1 VIKARKSL
9 LAGFTIL
16 DLVVITVLSA
26 LGVAISGVVG
36 TLVRLVT
43 GPLMIPGGSVAGG
56 IYMLFLVMAVVLTGK
71 KSAAILV
78 GLLQSVMV
86 LIMPWAGN
94 HGIATLLTYTAPG
107 VAIFLLLLVM
117 RHKGCCKLCCFFACM
132 VANLTGVVLVSGV
145 VMQLPLVPMLLGL
158 TVGALSGGLGGLLTW
173 SLAKQ
178 LKKLE
183 VIK

>member
-1 VIKARKSL
+1 MAKARRSL

-26 LGVAISGVVG
+26 LGVAVG
-36 TLVRLVT
+36 GIVGLLVRFVT
-43 GPLMIPGGSVAGG
+43 GPLMIPGGAVAGG
-56 IYMLFLVMAVVLTGK
+56 IYFMFLVLAVALTGK
-71 KSAAILV
+71 KSAAVLV
-78 GLLQSVMV
+78 GALQAIMV
-86 LIMPWAGN
+86 IVMPWAGN
-94 HGIATLLTYTAPG
+94 HGIATILTYTAPG
-107 VAIFLLLLVM
+107 VAIFLFLLIM
-117 RHKGCCKLCCFFACM
+117 RHNGCCKLCCFFAVM
-132 VANLTGVVLVSGV
+132 VANLTGVALVSGV

-158 TVGALSGGLGGLLTW
+158 TLGALSGGLGGLLTW